1 MSSPGGSIP
10 AMEPSGTARPVVV
23 VTDDADADERAAIL
37 AELGGVAEVRFLHDA
52 GGDDRG
58 GTLADSQVLLGWNMT
73 ADLTPQELEPLRS
86 VRLIQLLSAGADGI
100 DFGVLPRGATVAAN
114 VGAYAL
120 PMAEFTAGMALALAK
135 RLRENHA
142 ELARGMYPRNPET
155 AELRG
160 GVAAIIGFGGI
171 GRACADLFR
180 AMGMRIHAVNT
191 SGKTDADVEFV
202 GTLADLETVLRAADV
217 AVIAIPLTTESRGLL
232 GARELSWMKPTAIL
246 INVARAAIVDEAALY
261 EHLAATPTFS
271 AGIDVW
277 WDEPPRGSEFR
288 PRFPFL
294 ELPNVL
300 GSPHN
305 SGIVPG
311 MAKRAAAAAARNV
324 ARFLGGEPPSGVQRP
339 EDYSPSARIE

>member
-1 MSSPGGSIP
+1 MESSG
-10 AMEPSGTARPVVV
+10 AARPVVV
-23 VTDDADADERAAIL
+23 VTDDVGADERAAIL
-37 AELGGVAEVRFLHDA
+37 AELGGAARVRFLHDA
-52 GGDDRG
+52 GGDARVA
-58 GTLADSQVLLGWNMT
+58 TLAEAEVLLGWNMT
-73 ADLTPQELEPLRS
+73 ADLSPQELEPLTS

-120 PMAEFTAGMALALAK
+120 PMAEFAAGMALALAK

-142 ELARGMYPRNPET
+142 ELAQGRYPRPPEA

-160 GVAAIIGFGGI
+160 GVASILGFGGI

-202 GTLADLETVLRAADV
+202 GTLEDLEPVLRAADV
-217 AVIAIPLTTESRGLL
+217 AVIAIPLTAETRGLI

-246 INVARAAIVDEAALY
+246 VNVARAAIVDEAALY
-261 EHLAATPTFS
+261 AHLAATPTFF

-277 WDEPPRGSEFR
+277 WNEPARGSEFR

-305 SGIVPG
+305 SGMVSG
-311 MAKRAAAAAARNV
+311 MAERAAAAAARNV
-324 ARFLGGEPPSGVQRP
+324 ARFLRGEPPSGVQRP
-339 EDYSPSARIE
+339 EDYSPSARME

>member
-1 MSSPGGSIP
+1 
-10 AMEPSGTARPVVV
+10 MEPQESTRPVVV
-23 VTDDADADERAAIL
+23 VTDDADQDERAAIL
-37 AELGGVAEVRFLHDA
+37 AELDAVAEVRFLHDA
-52 GGDDRG
+52 GEDARA
-58 GTLADSQVLLGWNMT
+58 GTLAGAEVLLGWNMT
-73 ADLTPQELEPLRS
+73 ADLTPQELEPLTS

-100 DFGVLPRGATVAAN
+100 DFRALPQGATVAAN

-142 ELARGMYPRNPET
+142 ELARGRYPPHPET

-160 GVAAIIGFGGI
+160 GVAAVIGFGGI

-180 AMGMRIHAVNT
+180 AMGMRIHAINT

-202 GTLADLETVLRAADV
+202 GTLADLEQVLRAADV
-217 AVIAIPLTTESRGLL
+217 AVIAIPLTTQTRGLI
-232 GARELSWMKPTAIL
+232 GARELAWMKPTAIL
-246 INVARAAIVDEAALY
+246 VNVARAAIVDEAALY
-261 EHLAATPTFS
+261 EHLVATPTFA

-277 WDEPPRGSEFR
+277 WIEPPRGSEFR

-305 SGIVPG
+305 SGMVPG
-311 MAKRAAAAAARNV
+311 MGKRAASDAARNV
-324 ARFLGGEPPSGVQRP
+324 AGYLRGEPPSGVQRP
-339 EDYSPSARIE
+339 EDYSASARME

>member
-1 MSSPGGSIP
+1 
-10 AMEPSGTARPVVV
+10 VV
-23 VTDDADADERAAIL
+23 VTNDADAEERAAIL
-37 AELGGVAEVRFLHDA
+37 TELDGVADVRFLHDA
-52 GGDDRG
+52 GDDDRRA
-58 GTLADSQVLLGWNMT
+58 TLADAVVLLGWNMT
-73 ADLTPQELEPLRS
+73 ADLTPQELEPLTS

-120 PMAEFTAGMALALAK
+120 PMAEFIAGMALALAK
-135 RLRENHA
+135 RLRENHD
-142 ELARGMYPRNPET
+142 ELAHGRYPRDPET

-160 GVAAIIGFGGI
+160 GVASVIGFGGI

-191 SGKTDADVEFV
+191 SGKTDEDVEFV
-202 GTLADLETVLRAADV
+202 GTLADLEPVLRAADV
-217 AVIAIPLTTESRGLL
+217 AVIAIPLTVETRGLI

-277 WDEPPRGSEFR
+277 WDEPPRGGEFR
-288 PRFPFL
+288 PKFPFL

-311 MAKRAAAAAARNV
+311 MAKRAAMTAARNV
-324 ARFLGGEPPSGVQRP
+324 AVYLRGDPPSGIQRP